1 MSDSTD
7 RIELDH
13 DVALLLFEMLA
24 RAGTDGIARA
34 SDSAERRALY
44 ELEAELE
51 RSLPELFLPTYGE
64 LLANA
69 RRRLSAEDDAYAAPR
84 LVAFVDVDDTLVRS
98 VGAKRIP
105 MTAVIQRVR
114 ELSAAGFDL
123 YCWSTGGA
131 EYARRT
137 AIELGLADCFAGFLA
152 KPNVLIDDQVPS
164 DWRGLV
170 CLHPNE
176 ASSMSA
182 SEIETVA
189 AGRTR

>member
-1 MSDSTD
+1 MSNSRD

-24 RAGTDGIARA
+24 REGTDGIARA

-44 ELEAELE
+44 ELEGELE
-51 RSLPELFLPTYGE
+51 RSLPELLLPNYGE

-69 RRRLSAEDDAYAAPR
+69 RRRLTAEEDAHAPPR
-84 LVAFVDVDDTLVRS
+84 FVAFVDVDNTLVRS
-98 VGAKRIP
+98 VGAERIP
-105 MTAVIQRVR
+105 MTEVIQRVR

-131 EYARRT
+131 AYAGRT
-137 AIELGLADCFAGFLA
+137 ANELGIADCFAGFLA
-152 KPNVLIDDQVPS
+152 KPNVLIDDQLPS
-164 DWRGLV
+164 DGRGLV
-170 CLHPNE
+170 CLHPTE